1 MFIGINVGKLTGDP
15 NQPTLPLVRI
25 RIEYVD
31 DRQTLSVGRFGNH
44 FMDRIANPSD
54 ILMFKKLTRAKMEKA
69 GVDFSDAQMQEIADQ
84 VVYPNIEELI
94 ETYFADNKDNISKR
108 LELLGVK
115 GMGTAVQ
122 EFVDK
127 KQKRSVIKMVDQQFK
142 KTVDKLN
149 TMQIDSEETFDEF
162 LRQYRESRTAKQEE
176 KEALEIL
183 SNVKDD
189 EVDMEIVRP
198 TRGSDCSDIEEMDAE
213 VSPPKPKR
221 GRGSIRGGPGSR
233 GGRGSAKA

>member
-1 MFIGINVGKLTGDP
+1 M
-15 NQPTLPLVRI
+15 
-25 RIEYVD
+25 
-31 DRQTLSVGRFGNH
+31 
-44 FMDRIANPSD
+44 
-54 ILMFKKLTRAKMEKA
+54 
-69 GVDFSDAQMQEIADQ
+69 
-84 VVYPNIEELI
+84 VYPNIEELI
-94 ETYFADNKDNISKR
+94 ETYFADNKDNLSKR

-142 KTVDKLN
+142 KTVEKLN
-149 TMQIDSEETFDEF
+149 TMEIDSEETFDEA
-162 LRQYRESRTAKQEE
+162 LGQYRESRTAKQEE

-198 TRGSDCSDIEEMDAE
+198 TRGSDCSDIEEMGKTYSVYKDKT
-213 VSPPKPKR
+213 SPHHYNVQFHENIDNYFRKNAPVDTILIIFAFFSYRCR
-221 GRGSIRGGPGSR
+221 G
-233 GGRGSAKA
+233 

>member
-1 MFIGINVGKLTGDP
+1 MIFLD
-15 NQPTLPLVRI
+15 
-25 RIEYVD
+25 
-31 DRQTLSVGRFGNH
+31 H
-44 FMDRIANPSD
+44 
-54 ILMFKKLTRAKMEKA
+54 
-69 GVDFSDAQMQEIADQ
+69 

-94 ETYFADNKDNISKR
+94 ETYFADNKDNLSKR

-142 KTVDKLN
+142 KTVEKLN
-149 TMQIDSEETFDEF
+149 TMEIDSEETFDEA
-162 LRQYRESRTAKQEE
+162 LGQYRESRTAKQEE

-198 TRGSDCSDIEEMDAE
+198 TRGSDCSDIEEMGKTYS
-213 VSPPKPKR
+213 V
-221 GRGSIRGGPGSR
+221 
-233 GGRGSAKA
+233 

>member
-1 MFIGINVGKLTGDP
+1 M
-15 NQPTLPLVRI
+15 
-25 RIEYVD
+25 
-31 DRQTLSVGRFGNH
+31 
-44 FMDRIANPSD
+44 
-54 ILMFKKLTRAKMEKA
+54 
-69 GVDFSDAQMQEIADQ
+69 
-84 VVYPNIEELI
+84 VYPNIEELI

-142 KTVDKLN
+142 KTVEKLN
-149 TMQIDSEETFDEF
+149 TMEIDSEEKFDES

-183 SNVKDD
+183 SKIKDDD
-189 EVDMEIVRP
+189 EVDMEIGRP
-198 TRGSDCSDIEEMDAE
+198 TRSDSENDIEEVIGKTYALE
-213 VSPPKPKR
+213 K
-221 GRGSIRGGPGSR
+221 
-233 GGRGSAKA
+233 